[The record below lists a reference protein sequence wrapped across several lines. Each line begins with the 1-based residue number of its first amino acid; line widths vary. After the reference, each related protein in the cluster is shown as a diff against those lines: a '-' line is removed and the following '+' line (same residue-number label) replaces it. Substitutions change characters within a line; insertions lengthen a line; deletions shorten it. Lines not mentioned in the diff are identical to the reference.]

1 MRRAGPAVAALLL
14 LAASRTTSGAEP
26 ARLRFAVSY
35 PEALAK
41 GPLDGRLLLLLST
54 DDSAEPRFQISD
66 TDVAKSQQVFGID
79 VEGWKPGEARVF
91 DASVLGYPAES
102 LGDVPAGTLPRAGA
116 APQLRDVPPR
126 GRPRGEAADGPR
138 RRASSGTARPA
149 TSSARRASWPSIPRA
164 TRRSRLELDQAI
176 PRDPAAGR
184 HEVRQARAASRASGS
199 RSSGDARCTWAPH
212 VLLPAGFDE
221 HPQARYPARHLP
233 RPLPAHDRTAS
244 ASSRPTRTSSA
255 STPSASTSTATTGS
269 SRSSATSST
278 RTGPRPTSRA
288 SWWSRS
294 STRTRTTTTPTR

>member
-1 MRRAGPAVAALLL
+1 MRRAGPAIAALLL

-54 DDSAEPRFQISD
+54 DASAEPRFQISD

-79 VEGWKPGEARVF
+79 VLGWKPGEAKVF
-91 DASVLGYPAES
+91 DASVLGYPAEA
-102 LGDVPAGTLPRAGA
+102 LGDVKAGALPRAGA
-116 APQLRDVPPR
+116 APQVRDVPPR
-126 GRPRGEAADGPR
+126 RRPRGEAADGPR
-138 RRASSGTARPA
+138 RGPAVEPRARQPAQHAARGGRR
-149 TSSARRASWPSIPRA
+149 SRARRDGERSRS
-164 TRRSRLELDQAI
+164 TRRSPRSRRRPTRSTSSTSRIQSERLSKFW
-176 PRDPAAGR
+176 GR
-184 HEVRQARAASRASGS
+184 ADAPGRRACCCPRASTSTRRPAS
-199 RSSGDARCTWAPH
+199 RSSSSTATSRTRWTTSAR
-212 VLLPAGFDE
+212 
-221 HPQARYPARHLP
+221 
-233 RPLPAHDRTAS
+233 
-244 ASSRPTRTSSA
+244 SRRTRTSSP

-288 SWWSRS
+288 SWSSRS